1 MIPAVDEAAQVIEHA
16 DDRVAWRMRH
26 HDRAS
31 WNTIA
36 EAFDETIAYV
46 KHRVQRYEAATDAAA
61 AEQQD
66 ALF

>member
-16 DDRVAWRMRH
+16 DDRVG
-26 HDRAS
+26 